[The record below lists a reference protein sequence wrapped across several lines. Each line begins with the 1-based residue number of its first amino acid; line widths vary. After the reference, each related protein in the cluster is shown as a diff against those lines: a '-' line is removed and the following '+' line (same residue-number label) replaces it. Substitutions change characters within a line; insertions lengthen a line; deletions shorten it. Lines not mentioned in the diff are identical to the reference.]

1 MNIEDSL
8 VLTIFQIYKMTQ
20 DLSNLFEEQV
30 KLFKRGLSGKSNGTT
45 RTRQNARRRAR
56 GLASTSGQSP
66 APSASRH
73 YRRLQEIVDD
83 DDEDAEIDVINGDAP
98 STSTQRRPS
107 GRPRKTNPTNG
118 VSSTHN
124 LDATPGP
131 STSTAASRR
140 RTATTTTPRQN
151 VDGSDSSTSGES
163 TETSSSEAEATD
175 GSSVRVAD
183 MGNVSRS
190 MSARKRARNN
200 SDSEESYRPTQQKK
214 KNGSV
219 RKGRPKLNGTKRGN
233 TSRRYAT
240 QDDDDDDDDDEIAN
254 GRRNGHRKLNG
265 TTPAKRGRPRKY
277 LRSEDEQPADDG
289 GNDGGDDGDEQV
301 VVEEEEED
309 EEVAEIEEEE
319 GNVTFTLITLITLII
334 CIL

>member
-1 MNIEDSL
+1 
-8 VLTIFQIYKMTQ
+8 MTQ

-30 KLFKRGLSGKSNGTT
+30 KLFKRGLSSKSNGTT

-98 STSTQRRPS
+98 STSTQRRS
-107 GRPRKTNPTNG
+107 LGRPRKTNPTNG

-151 VDGSDSSTSGES
+151 VEDGSDTSSSGDS

-183 MGNVSRS
+183 MANVSRS

-240 QDDDDDDDDDEIAN
+240 QDDDEDDDDDDEIAN

-277 LRSEDEQPADDG
+277 LRSEDDQPADDG
-289 GNDGGDDGDEQV
+289 GDDGADDENQV
-301 VVEEEEED
+301 RMLKMND
-309 EEVAEIEEEE
+309 E
-319 GNVTFTLITLITLII
+319 N
-334 CIL
+334 